1 MNSYEKEPLVISLAA
16 REGNY
21 RVTVDIRAHSDTC
34 FSLYS
39 QSRTFHVRDE
49 RIKAGETRSFTFIVN
64 VCARNFYGDRLRV
77 PEGIKIEIVCDGDV
91 TATAMAETAEV
102 PTLYICGDSTVT
114 DQPAEYPY
122 VPSET
127 YCGWGQA
134 FAMLTDGTLAVSNHA
149 QSGSCTAE
157 FMEANL
163 TAFRDRIKPG
173 DYMVF
178 EFGHN
183 DQKKPELAA
192 DTGYTKNLETLIA
205 LAKEKGAAPIVC
217 SPINRIIFEADGH
230 LKNLLGGYRDAAK
243 AAAERCGAEFVDMW
257 QMTTE
262 YMETAGP
269 VKAWRFFRCKGDER
283 DYTHTNDIGGTL
295 IAKMFASAELAQ
307 NGALAKHIDGA
318 KTDFDRVIADP
329 GNHADNAD
337 AEAHVRSIGL
347 VNVPDDFDADITGLQ
362 LGDKK

>member
-1 MNSYEKEPLVISLAA
+1 M
-16 REGNY
+16 
-21 RVTVDIRAHSDTC
+21 
-34 FSLYS
+34 
-39 QSRTFHVRDE
+39 
-49 RIKAGETRSFTFIVN
+49 
-64 VCARNFYGDRLRV
+64 
-77 PEGIKIEIVCDGDV
+77 
-91 TATAMAETAEV
+91 
-102 PTLYICGDSTVT
+102 
-114 DQPAEYPY
+114 
-122 VPSET
+122 
-127 YCGWGQA
+127 
-134 FAMLTDGTLAVSNHA
+134 
-149 QSGSCTAE
+149 
-157 FMEANL
+157 
-163 TAFRDRIKPG
+163 
-173 DYMVF
+173 
-178 EFGHN
+178 
-183 DQKKPELAA
+183 
-192 DTGYTKNLETLIA
+192 
-205 LAKEKGAAPIVC
+205 
-217 SPINRIIFEADGH
+217 
-230 LKNLLGGYRDAAK
+230 GGYRDAAK